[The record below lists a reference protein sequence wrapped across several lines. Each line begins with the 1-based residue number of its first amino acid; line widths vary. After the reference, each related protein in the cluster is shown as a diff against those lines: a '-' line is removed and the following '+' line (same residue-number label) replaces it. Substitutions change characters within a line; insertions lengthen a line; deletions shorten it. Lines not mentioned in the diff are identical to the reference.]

1 MKLSTLTAI
10 ALVALTSTAQAGV
23 QKFWTDF
30 VPEGAGGRTGSGFAF
45 IQFDDVTNDL
55 SFGGAFAG
63 LSGLT
68 TQAHLHCCTAVART
82 GAAGI
87 AVDSPTLPGFPL
99 GVAAGVFG
107 STLDLDDATNFNPAF
122 IIANGGTTAA
132 AIPVLLNGFRNGTAY
147 LNVHS
152 STFGGGEIRG
162 FLNVPEPTSL
172 ALALLSL
179 AALGGVRSARK
190 QRG

>member
-10 ALVALTSTAQAGV
+10 TLVALTSTAQAGV

-45 IQFDDVTNDL
+45 IQFDDVSNDL

-68 TQAHLHCCTAVART
+68 SQAHFHCCTAVART
-82 GAAGI
+82 GTAGI

-99 GVAAGVFG
+99 GVNAGSFG
-107 STLDLDDATNFNPAF
+107 STLDLDDANNFNPTF
-122 IIANGGTTAA
+122 ITNNGGSTGTAITA
-132 AIPVLLNGFRNGTAY
+132 LLNGFRNGTAY
-147 LNVHS
+147 LNIHTS
-152 STFGGGEIRG
+152 AFPGGEIRG

-179 AALGGVRSARK
+179 AALGGVHSARK
-190 QRG
+190 RHG